1 MIEMK
6 RNKMEFRNFIELYF
20 DLRVFML
27 LIWFRICWTHQF
39 KNWGSR

>member
-1 MIEMK
+1 
-6 RNKMEFRNFIELYF
+6 
-20 DLRVFML
+20 ML